1 MAALGFP
8 EFLSRL
14 VVAYSREITRVPG
27 LILEEITMLKKQA
40 SGDFAWRTSF
50 VFMLV
55 ATVGIVTFG
64 RPSQA
69 EATSASTDN
78 YSPAAPEP
86 GTDIPM
92 ADVKFAMRP
101 YADNTFYV
109 IAMKKGWFKDVGINI
124 VPAPYGLKVTD
135 TDVMALLLNGQVEIS
150 TEYIP
155 LLLPSYKSGKKLKC
169 IAFTDNFLGMAILA
183 NPNLHLK
190 SFKDY
195 IAQGTSFEQAVR
207 QALLPLQGKTLVGAP
222 ELSDRPFEE
231 AAAKFGKVQW
241 RLQILDDSKSLVL
254 AKAGREDFVNPEGAP
269 IVYTLEQAGWTDLL
283 DNGDLYKYGPAGVDS
298 PIEPLVAIVGIA
310 SNSDYINSHQN
321 TVLRFLSVVWRTIAE
336 TKKDPSLF
344 DLQAP
349 YLNSVAGTSL
359 DGKGV
364 ESTVETLDP
373 LSSFEYNTTYFEY
386 VDNVLYYKN
395 AWTAIIKN
403 YASHGIMPEN
413 AVTPEQM
420 IWAAAIWHQMREYRD
435 KADAM
440 IKALEAKGLDSEGQ
454 SLLSKAKHYFQA
466 YDFLDAFRLAS
477 AVSTSVSQPGKPA
490 DER

>member
-1 MAALGFP
+1 
-8 EFLSRL
+8 
-14 VVAYSREITRVPG
+14 
-27 LILEEITMLKKQA
+27 MLKKQA
-40 SGDFAWRTSF
+40 SRCFGWRALLPF
-50 VFMLV
+50 VLA

-64 RPSQA
+64 MPSHGGV
-69 EATSASTDN
+69 TSVSTDSF
-78 YSPAAPEP
+78 SPAAPEP
-86 GTDIPM
+86 GADIPM

-101 YADNTFYV
+101 YADNTFYL

-124 VPAPYGLKVTD
+124 VPPPYGLKVTD
-135 TDVMALLLNGQVEIS
+135 TDVIALLLNGQVEIS
-150 TEYIP
+150 TEFIP
-155 LLLPSYKSGKKLKC
+155 LLLPSYKSAKTLKC

-183 NPNLHLK
+183 DPNLHLK

-195 IAQGTSFEQAVR
+195 IAQGMSFEQAVR

-231 AAAKFGKVQW
+231 EAAKFGKVQW
-241 RLQILDDSKSLVL
+241 RLQVLDDSKSLVL

-310 SNSDYINSHQN
+310 SNSDYVNSHQN

-344 DLQAP
+344 NLQAP

-373 LSSFEYNTTYFEY
+373 LSSFEYNTTYF
-386 VDNVLYYKN
+386 DDASNVLYFKN
-395 AWTAIIKN
+395 AWTAIIKD
-403 YASHGIMPEN
+403 YANHGIIPEG
-413 AVTPEQM
+413 AVTPERI
-420 IWAAAIWHQMREYRD
+420 IWAAAIWHQMQEYRD
-435 KADAM
+435 KADVM
-440 IKALEAKGLDSEGQ
+440 IKALEAKSLNSEGQ
-454 SLLSKAKHYFQA
+454 SLLFKAKQYFQT

-477 AVSTSVSQPGKPA
+477 AASTPVSQPGKSA
-490 DER
+490 NER

>member
-1 MAALGFP
+1 MC
-8 EFLSRL
+8 
-14 VVAYSREITRVPG
+14 
-27 LILEEITMLKKQA
+27 KKQRPSCSWWCA
-40 SGDFAWRTSF
+40 SFA
-50 VFMLV
+50 FML
-55 ATVGIVTFG
+55 TTTFG
-64 RPSQA
+64 MVSLCAPSQA
-69 EATSASTDN
+69 AAASVSSDS
-78 YSPAAPEP
+78 YIPAPAEP
-86 GTDIPM
+86 GTEIPL

-124 VPAPYGLKVTD
+124 IPPPYGLKVTD
-135 TDVMALLLNGQVEIS
+135 TDVIALLLNGQVEIS
-150 TEYIP
+150 TEFIP
-155 LLLPSYKSGKKLKC
+155 LLLPSYKSAKTLKC
-169 IAFTDNFLGMAILA
+169 IGFTDNFLGEAILA

-195 IAQGTSFEQAVR
+195 IAQGMSFEQAIR

-231 AAAKFGKVQW
+231 AAAKFAKVQW
-241 RLQILDDSKSLVL
+241 RLQVLDDSKSLVL

-269 IVYTLEQAGWTDLL
+269 IVYTLEQAGWKDLL

-310 SNSDYINSHQN
+310 SNSDYVNSHQN

-364 ESTVETLDP
+364 QSTVETLDP
-373 LSSFEYNTTYFEY
+373 LSPFEYNMTYF
-386 VDNVLYYKN
+386 DDINSVLYFKN
-395 AWTAIIKN
+395 AWTAIIKD
-403 YASHGIMPEN
+403 YANHGIIPKD
-413 AVTPEQM
+413 AVTPDQI

-435 KADAM
+435 KSDVM
-440 IKALEAKGLDSEGQ
+440 IKALETKDLNSQGQ
-454 SLLSKAKHYFQA
+454 SLLSKAKQYFQI
-466 YDFLDAFRLAS
+466 YDFLDAYRFAS
-477 AVSTSVSQPGKPA
+477 AASTSVSVPEKA
-490 DER
+490 ASEK